1 MPAEGYDYDSM
12 KVLSRYNITPK
23 VSYSTGEDHAAIAMI
38 EAGLG
43 IGLFNRLTTE
53 RSSRGVVRLPLDLPE
68 YAELGIAY
76 PSVKKLSP
84 AAKQFVKYLRD
95 YIAG

>member
-1 MPAEGYDYDSM
+1 M
-12 KVLSRYNITPK
+12 KVLSRYNITPR
-23 VSYSTGEDHAAIAMI
+23 VSYSTDEDHAAIAMI

-53 RSSRGVVRLPLDLPE
+53 RSSRDVVCLPLDPPE

-84 AAKQFVKYLRD
+84 AAKQFVKYLRELITD
-95 YIAG
+95 

>member
-1 MPAEGYDYDSM
+1 MHFVAGTQLPPWPEIKVVKRYDDGSYDAS
-12 KVLSRYNITPK
+12 VPWLSGMWLPK
-23 VSYSTGEDHAAIAMI
+23 HIV
-38 EAGLG
+38 
-43 IGLFNRLTTE
+43 GLF
-53 RSSRGVVRLPLDLPE
+53 GKALPLDPPE

-95 YIAG
+95 YIEG

>member
-1 MPAEGYDYDSM
+1 M
-12 KVLSRYNITPK
+12 
-23 VSYSTGEDHAAIAMI
+23 
-38 EAGLG
+38 
-43 IGLFNRLTTE
+43 
-53 RSSRGVVRLPLDLPE
+53 RLPLDPPE

-95 YIAG
+95 YIEG